1 MRRTNDL
8 VFHLRERERNGHA
21 HASPP
26 SVHTWMPFTRMGL
39 SIPVA
44 IVGSTGGGA
53 ANSQALGAANAQA
66 NLSLL
71 MAQLAH
77 ASIEVAAVVF
87 TTMVPNVVGVLL
99 VLRCLVLAII
109 FVVV

>member
-1 MRRTNDL
+1 MGRRSASPSPAAQPRRRT
-8 VFHLRERERNGHA
+8 
-21 HASPP
+21 
-26 SVHTWMPFTRMGL
+26 
-39 SIPVA
+39 VA

-87 TTMVPNVVGVLL
+87 TS
-99 VLRCLVLAII
+99 C
-109 FVVV
+109 